1 MKILYTT
8 LFVAGTLLTNL
19 GAAQNVFTYFDSDT
33 AQISDDLIFDAEG
46 NMYGSDWDGSRIYR
60 VSPEGDVSVFADGFD
75 TPNGLAFDSAGNMFM
90 CDNQGNAIHKLDP
103 DGNFLETYAINS
115 PSGII
120 KTYDSDTLIFTT
132 YANHSLKK
140 LAPDGTM
147 IDMFSNGV
155 LNGPVGLVY
164 DDQNQLYVGNFTDRE
179 IYRIDG
185 DELTYIATM
194 PGNGISLGFLAFS
207 QGHLYATAFQ
217 SNRIYKI
224 NPFYTDSIV
233 THYGIGGGNVDGPVE
248 EARFSRPN
256 GIRASSTGDTLFISQ
271 YTNGNVRFIT
281 DLTLGLYDAFDDA
294 PEFSVYP
301 NPSSEFIEISTADE
315 SLDEVRLFDVKGR
328 VVKGW
333 KGLELNQKRLDLSDL
348 EPGTYLVEVTT
359 ESGRRGAQKII
370 KN

>member
-1 MKILYTT
+1 MY
-8 LFVAGTLLTNL
+8 
-19 GAAQNVFTYFDSDT
+19 TYFDSDT

-60 VSPEGDVSVFADGFD
+60 VSSEGDISIFADGFD
-75 TPNGLAFDSAGNMFM
+75 TPNGLAFDSAGNMYM
-90 CDNQGNAIHKLDP
+90 CDNQGNAIHKLDSN
-103 DGNFLETYAINS
+103 GNLLESFAINS

-132 YANHSLKK
+132 YANHSLQK

-147 IDMFSNGV
+147 ITLFENGV

-185 DELTYIATM
+185 GELTYIATM
-194 PGNGISLGFLAFS
+194 PGNGISLGFLAFA

-233 THYGIGGGNVDGPVE
+233 TYYGIGGGNVDGPVE

-271 YTNGNVRFIT
+271 YTNGNVRLIT

-294 PEFSVYP
+294 PAFTVFP
-301 NPSSEFIEISTADE
+301 NPSTNFIEVSLE
-315 SLDEVRLFDVKGR
+315 SETLSEIRLFDVKGK

-333 KGLELNQKRLDLSDL
+333 SREELSAERLDLSKL
-348 EPGTYLVEVTT
+348 EPGTYLIEVTT
-359 ESGRRGAQKII
+359 ASGRKGAQKIV